1 MDHRSD
7 TPPVLLSPNGA
18 GPDLYMAAP
27 DDVDVDPYHGL
38 GATAGGAAA
47 GAPALETG
55 PFSAAASHAAARAAT
70 KQLRSASGSALNR
83 VLLPTPGT
91 VKDMRNRFD
100 RSAAAGPGAQSQP
113 PALSTSRDRYRRP
126 TTASR
131 NAQRSPTGG
140 GTSEGETRR
149 LQKRM
154 PDNRLPRKSPSTSF
168 ELSNSSFS
176 SGTSTGTMKTS
187 RSQPHA
193 AFSPKRAMSPSK
205 HQYAGSRPLF
215 GEITADGKW
224 NGNFD
229 LGNYGPLPTFQKA
242 PRRGSESSIALGHGR
257 SQSHQGISSPYL
269 TQPPKQKLSHKRSR
283 SDMDQM
289 RPQVMPSMP
298 NLSAQ
303 MMPGLYPTPP
313 DSVDRHARYT
323 NSPPPSRIPVSNR
336 GMSDDSGASSNG
348 YSRPPSV
355 MSNPADR
362 RRPAKSPSRTRPT
375 TPSKGKENS
384 NPNAR
389 SRYHPPMPSTPS
401 GQTLSAKIVAPV
413 PKTSPPLRSSRP
425 RQPVS
430 SATTS
435 ASRAR
440 AAERF
445 HGPLN
450 SNNSRDGRRPSEQ
463 WLGKPYD
470 PPSERS
476 RRTIPELNN
485 VDFAERRERI
495 QRAISQSLKSAESSE
510 SLKRSQSRSRSR
522 GAASRAPSRSASNDH
537 GQATRGADADTQ
549 RDGDQRQ
556 GKGGTFEMSRS
567 APDDTTAKHQSHART
582 LSVDTAGFAAPSVV
596 SPEPLTGH
604 TDRTMFEDESPV
616 HGRPAAD
623 PATTAPKQ
631 EAEEPHMFLAPAT
644 YQLPSKPTAIDVTQD
659 APGQEVQ
666 SPSVL
671 DNVMRMRERSPST
684 SSRTGTEFA
693 DESASADRS
702 PSDLG
707 DGWTLSGNGLN
718 GDQGSIRIMLD
729 DDPNLT
735 AHAEHW
741 SNDVDHHF
749 EDAQQGDHS
758 KTDAQAVQQYNHEA
772 FTANGYMESPT
783 EETETFLDDPAQVT
797 PRRLPNRDDTL
808 KPTVFNYEQAHG
820 EDNHNANDTGTFAS
834 VLEYYR
840 TTGTVTEEMLEELNT
855 HNMVDLQRISAN
867 GGSNAHMIERLL
879 DSIMGNRVPQERVS
893 GKQLLEAST
902 YEVPTVTPDTPPM
915 ADDFEPGHVIVYGS
929 DVNTSHEEDDFQA
942 KIRKADEDWARQ
954 QMGEDPFT
962 RHHQEEDKPLPP
974 PKDAGYTPRSS
985 SGPVSTTFASGLS
998 EGGLRISTIGALDMA
1013 DIQAAGDLAAEL
1025 TSPSSLVA
1033 SALQTSA
1040 PPLPSYAPPPV
1051 PPDSASRIPFALPD
1065 MASAKAYSDRESSDL
1080 SPQYRKTNWGA
1091 SESSRPSIDSQRMA
1105 MQLPGSQS
1113 MTSFATGES
1122 TRQASIDT
1130 CGDSQSRLTK
1140 TTSPGPEQKRLLKRR
1155 HIIKELL
1162 DTENSYHQDLKI
1174 IEDIYKATCT
1184 PELVAAEDKKVLF
1197 GNCDEIERFALSFYD
1212 ELRKAATQV
1221 YVPPKQHR
1229 WLNKRGSFSTTQSDG
1244 TSQTSQQEGVDDEKD
1259 RTTTI
1264 GRTFLMNLAQM
1275 EQVYGAYLRNHD
1287 AANQRL
1293 SAIQNIMTVKCW
1305 LDECHANASD
1315 ITAAWDLD
1323 SLLVKPTQ
1331 RVAKYPMLLQQL
1343 LETTPADHPD
1353 HEDLKTA
1360 AKDAISMLTRINDA
1374 KKRADIV
1381 DQIVNPSKTRKE
1393 SDIRSGLAKA
1403 FGRRTEKLKERV
1415 GIAEVFQDP
1424 EFDELAHKFG
1434 GHFIR
1439 LQICMRDVQ
1448 DYVHRAD
1455 KAIELVNSYAT
1466 GLQLFID
1473 LRTNP
1478 DTVAVSKWRRYGQ
1491 VIHELA
1497 TTAFNEHKADIT
1509 KRVLAPMIQCIKLHE
1524 GPQNAINKRKRRIV
1538 DFAKC
1543 KSEERRGVKPD
1554 KKTVEASDQYV
1565 ALNETLKIDLPKL
1578 YNLTAQLVQNT
1589 LHCFLDIQLK
1599 WHNTWERKLQPLLD
1613 AVDIPKS
1620 IQDIEPAFKPDYAE
1634 VEKSLHQL
1642 SICNGTLKIE
1652 AANFL
1657 SPTPTPYA
1665 DDSTSR
1671 RPSNLDKRTLSVGSE
1686 ASTAPNTRRHS
1697 GIYSTATDMMP
1708 LILNLD
1714 GRIRSNSSM
1723 SSRTAV
1729 SQTPA
1734 STQSNQR
1741 PWSNQQTPSSSFT
1754 TSRPTTA
1761 NTPVITGAFPS
1772 FSRQSSDNQRVS
1784 RGSDATY
1791 FTPRPG
1797 KSEDNHRYSGLFNSA
1812 LPPEVQVAS
1821 QETASSSKAA
1831 PEDTEVMFVC
1841 ASLFEFSI
1849 DKTRKEAGYPYLQY
1863 VQGEVFDVVAQKGE
1877 LWLAKNQDDA
1887 NNELGWIW
1895 EQHFI
1900 ILSSE
1905 S

>member
-1 MDHRSD
+1 MDNRSD

-27 DDVDVDPYHGL
+27 DDVDPYYGH

-47 GAPALETG
+47 GAPATEPGFVGTG
-55 PFSAAASHAAARAAT
+55 SHARAAT
-70 KQLRSASGSALNR
+70 KQLRSASGSALNP

-100 RSAAAGPGAQSQP
+100 RSAAAGSAAHSQP
-113 PALSTSRDRYRRP
+113 LAVSTSRDRYRRP

-131 NAQRSPTGG
+131 NAQRSPTTGG

-154 PDNRLPRKSPSTSF
+154 PEHRLPRKSPSTSF

-176 SGTSTGTMKTS
+176 SGTSTSTMKTT

-193 AFSPKRAMSPSK
+193 AFSPKRARSPSK
-205 HQYAGSRPLF
+205 QQYASSRPLF

-257 SQSHQGISSPYL
+257 SQSHQDISSQYL
-269 TQPPKQKLSHKRSR
+269 TQPLQQKLSHKRSR

-289 RPQVMPSMP
+289 KPQVMPIMP
-298 NLSAQ
+298 TLDAQ
-303 MMPGLYPTPP
+303 MVPGLYPTPP
-313 DSVDRHARYT
+313 DSGTRNIRHA
-323 NSPPPSRIPVSNR
+323 NFPSASRIPVSNR

-355 MSNPADR
+355 ISNPADR
-362 RRPAKSPSRTRPT
+362 RRAAKSPSRTRPV

-384 NPNAR
+384 NSNAR
-389 SRYHPPMPSTPS
+389 SRYHPPNMPTTPS
-401 GQTLSAKIVAPV
+401 GQTLSAKIVAPL

-445 HGPLN
+445 QGALN
-450 SNNSRDGRRPSEQ
+450 ANYSRDGRRPSEQ

-470 PPSERS
+470 PQSERS
-476 RRTIPELNN
+476 RRKIPELNN

-495 QRAISQSLKSAESSE
+495 QRAITQSLKSAESYE
-510 SLKRSQSRSRSR
+510 SLRRSKSRSRSR
-522 GAASRAPSRSASNDH
+522 GPSSRAPSRLASNDH
-537 GQATRGADADTQ
+537 GQVSSGADADTQ
-549 RDGDQRQ
+549 RDGHQWQ
-556 GKGGTFEMSRS
+556 GKDAALETSRS
-567 APDDTTAKHQSHART
+567 TAHDAVPEHRSHVRT
-582 LSVDTAGFAAPSVV
+582 LSVDTAGLAVPSIV

-616 HGRPAAD
+616 LGRPAVD

-631 EAEEPHMFLAPAT
+631 AAEETHILLTPAR
-644 YQLPSKPTAIDVTQD
+644 YQPPPKSTAFDVAQD
-659 APGQEVQ
+659 AHAQEVQ

-693 DESASADRS
+693 DDSASVDRS

-707 DGWTLSGNGLN
+707 DEWAISGNGVS

-729 DDPNLT
+729 DDPDLT
-735 AHAEHW
+735 THAEQW
-741 SNDVDHHF
+741 SNDVNPDF
-749 EDAQQGDHS
+749 EDVQHIDRS
-758 KTDAQAVQQYNHEA
+758 KDDARAAQQYNHEA
-772 FTANGYMESPT
+772 FTAHGFMESPV

-808 KPTVFNYEQAHG
+808 KAAVLDPEQARA
-820 EDNHNANDTGTFAS
+820 EDNHDTNDSGTFAS
-834 VLEYYR
+834 VLDHYR
-840 TTGTVTEEMLEELNT
+840 STGTITEEMMVELDT
-855 HNMVDLQRISAN
+855 HRMVDLHRISAN
-867 GGSNAHMIERLL
+867 GGSNAHMIESLL
-879 DSIMGNRVPQERVS
+879 DSILSNRAPQEHAN
-893 GKQLLEAST
+893 GKQMLHANS
-902 YEVPTVTPDTPPM
+902 YEIPSITPDTPPM
-915 ADDFEPGHVIVYGS
+915 PEDFEPGHVIVYGS
-929 DVNTSHEEDDFQA
+929 DMNDSREEEDFQA

-954 QMGEDPFT
+954 QVGEDPFT
-962 RHHQEEDKPLPP
+962 RHQEEEERPLPP

-985 SGPVSTTFASGLS
+985 TGPVSALTAPSLG
-998 EGGLRISTIGALDMA
+998 EGGLRISTSGALDMA
-1013 DIQAAGDLAAEL
+1013 DIQAAGARAAEM

-1033 SALQTSA
+1033 SPLQASA

-1051 PPDSASRIPFALPD
+1051 PPDSASRLPSALPD
-1065 MASAKAYSDRESSDL
+1065 MASAKEYSERGSSEL
-1080 SPQYRKTNWGA
+1080 SPRYRKPTWGA
-1091 SESSRPSIDSQRMA
+1091 SESSRPSLDSQRMPS
-1105 MQLPGSQS
+1105 QLPGSQS
-1113 MTSFATGES
+1113 MTSLNTGDS
-1122 TRQASIDT
+1122 ARQASFDT

-1184 PELVAAEDKKVLF
+1184 PELVAVEDKKVLF
-1197 GNCDEIERFALSFYD
+1197 GNCDDIERFALSFYD
-1212 ELRKAATQV
+1212 EMRKAATQV

-1229 WLNKRGSFSTTQSDG
+1229 WMNKRGSFSTTQSDG
-1244 TSQTSQQEGVDDEKD
+1244 TSQTSQQEPVDDEKD

-1275 EQVYGAYLRNHD
+1275 EQVYGTYLRNHD

-1293 SAIQNIMTVKCW
+1293 SAIQNITTVKCW

-1360 AKDAISMLTRINDA
+1360 AKDSISMLTRINDA

-1381 DQIVNPSKTRKE
+1381 DQIVNPSKARKE

-1455 KAIELVNSYAT
+1455 KAIELINNYAT

-1491 VIHELA
+1491 VINELA
-1497 TTAFNEHKADIT
+1497 TIAFNEHKADIT

-1538 DFAKC
+1538 DYAKC

-1554 KKTVEASDQYV
+1554 KKTLEASDQYV
-1565 ALNETLKIDLPKL
+1565 ALNETLKVDLPKL

-1599 WHNTWERKLQPLLD
+1599 WHNTWERKLQPLLE
-1613 AVDIPKS
+1613 AVDVPKS
-1620 IQDIEPAFKPDYAE
+1620 IQEIEPAFKPDYAE
-1634 VEKSLHQL
+1634 VEKNLQQL
-1642 SICNGTLKIE
+1642 SICNGTLRIE

-1657 SPTPTPYA
+1657 SPTPTPC
-1665 DDSTSR
+1665 DDSSSR
-1671 RPSNLDKRTLSVGSE
+1671 RPSDLHKRTFSIGSE

-1697 GIYSTATDMMP
+1697 GIYPTATDTMP
-1708 LILNLD
+1708 PVLTLD

-1723 SSRTAV
+1723 SGRTAV

-1734 STQSNQR
+1734 SAQTSQRTGSN
-1741 PWSNQQTPSSSFT
+1741 SQTPGSSFT
-1754 TSRPTTA
+1754 TSRPATA
-1761 NTPVITGAFPS
+1761 NTPTVPGAFPTY
-1772 FSRQSSDNQRVS
+1772 SRQSSDTQRIS

-1797 KSEDNHRYSGLFNSA
+1797 QSEDNHRSSGLFNSA
-1812 LPPEVQVAS
+1812 LPPEVSGSSS
-1821 QETASSSKAA
+1821 QEPASASRNA
-1831 PEDTEVMFVC
+1831 PEDTKVMFVC

-1887 NNELGWIW
+1887 DNELGWIW